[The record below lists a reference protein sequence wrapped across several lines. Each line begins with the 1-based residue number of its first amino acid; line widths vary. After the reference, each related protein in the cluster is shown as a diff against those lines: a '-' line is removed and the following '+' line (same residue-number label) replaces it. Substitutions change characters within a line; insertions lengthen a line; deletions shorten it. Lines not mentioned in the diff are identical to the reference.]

1 MSRFRPLRSNGGV
14 PPAPPVAVGERVVFA
29 QPAPDAVVE
38 EAEAPPSTSDGRVRC
53 ARRKG
58 SWQCAHLFVPEVNRF
73 GKLQTRCERCRAT
86 RTRYEA
92 GEAGKARAKRYDTGD
107 KRKATA
113 IRFVRSEK
121 GKAVRKRYR
130 AGETGKTNKKR
141 YKEGEA
147 GQAAKKRYKEGEAGK
162 ACAKRFKTSDK
173 GKACAK
179 RFDTSEV
186 GKKCRKRAKTSEAG
200 LARRRAVCE
209 SMRHKLSQKI
219 GKMCRN
225 GNIESISALQATG
238 CASAKELRA
247 HFESTFEP
255 WMTWSNRGVHKA
267 GGNSG
272 RWQTGHRLACA
283 FYDDGNPADI
293 KRCWNKA
300 NLFAQ
305 DADENHRL
313 KVKMP
318 DDAVLERLCA
328 LDLLPC
334 AWNGIVPPAA
344 QRAEMERTAS
354 LRVDYR

>member
-14 PPAPPVAVGERVVFA
+14 PPAPPVAVGEPVVFA

-73 GKLQTRCERCRAT
+73 GNLQTRCERCRAT

-92 GEAGKARAKRYDTGD
+92 GEAGQAAV
-107 KRKATA
+107 KRK
-113 IRFVRSEK
+113 
-121 GKAVRKRYR
+121 
-130 AGETGKTNKKR
+130 
-141 YKEGEA
+141 
-147 GQAAKKRYKEGEAGK
+147 
-162 ACAKRFKTSDK
+162 KTSDK
-173 GKACAK
+173 GKASAK
-179 RFDTSEV
+179 RYNASDKGRAANKRYDTGE
-186 GKKCRKRAKTSEAG
+186 KG
-200 LARRRAVCE
+200 LAHRRKVCE
-209 SMRHKLSQKI
+209 SMRHKLSLKI
-219 GKMCRN
+219 GKMCRD

-272 RWQTGHRLACA
+272 AWQTGHRLACA
-283 FYDDGNPADI
+283 FYDDSNPADI

-318 DDAVLERLCA
+318 DDAVLERLRA
-328 LDLLPC
+328 LDLLPS
-334 AWNGIVPPAA
+334 AWGGIVPPAA
-344 QRAEMERTAS
+344 QRAQMERLAR
-354 LRVDYR
+354 LPVAYR